1 MSTRLSRTAAIAV
14 PALLIAAAP
23 LSAQTKLDRTA
34 QPPSTAP
41 KTVHVPTWNTTKLAN
56 GAELIVTP
64 KRDLPLVSFS
74 ITFIGGTS
82 QFEPADKTGLAN
94 ITTSM
99 LREGTMTRTG
109 DQLSDALEMLGV
121 GGFGVFI
128 GSESGTVSFESTKSK
143 FAPTLDVLA
152 DVLLHPS
159 FPADAVERL
168 RGQTLVQLTQAKDQP
183 TVIAN
188 NVFLHVLYGDDHPYG
203 HVQTEASVRAITRDD
218 VVAFHRAYFQ
228 PGRAVISV
236 TGDVDPATVKA
247 TIEKAFA
254 AWPSGGSRP
263 AFSYPAVPAPKST
276 TIYLVDKPKAAQS
289 VFAIGLVGPP
299 RNTPD
304 YFALQV
310 MNTILGGIFQSRLQH
325 NIREEK
331 GYSYGVSSRFAYGKG
346 PGAFLGGG
354 SMTTGKTDS
363 ALIEFMKELRG
374 VEGERPFTDD
384 ELAQGKAH
392 LAQGL
397 PSLFQSVGATNNSI
411 ATLSVQDLPKDYY
424 QTYAAKINAITKDD
438 LVRVAKEYIDLSH
451 LNIVIVGD
459 RAVIEEPLRKTG
471 IAPIVQLGIDGKPV
485 VNIVP

>member
-1 MSTRLSRTAAIAV
+1 MSTRLSRMAAIAV

-23 LSAQTKLDRTA
+23 LRAQTKLDRTGA
-34 QPPSTAP
+34 ATADGSE
-41 KTVHVPTWNTTKLAN
+41 NRARSNLDTTKLAN

-94 ITTSM
+94 LTTSM

-109 DQLSDALEMLGV
+109 DQLSDALELLGV

-188 NVFLHVLYGDDHPYG
+188 NVFLHVLYGDGHPYG

-236 TGDVDPATVKA
+236 DGRCRSRDGKDDDRESIRRLALGR
-247 TIEKAFA
+247 E
-254 AWPSGGSRP
+254 PSGVFVSRGCRRR
-263 AFSYPAVPAPKST
+263 SRRRSISST
-276 TIYLVDKPKAAQS
+276 SRRRRSPCSRSASWVHRAIRRTI
-289 VFAIGLVGPP
+289 
-299 RNTPD
+299 
-304 YFALQV
+304 
-310 MNTILGGIFQSRLQH
+310 SRC
-325 NIREEK
+325 R
-331 GYSYGVSSRFAYGKG
+331 
-346 PGAFLGGG
+346 
-354 SMTTGKTDS
+354 
-363 ALIEFMKELRG
+363 
-374 VEGERPFTDD
+374 
-384 ELAQGKAH
+384 
-392 LAQGL
+392 
-397 PSLFQSVGATNNSI
+397 
-411 ATLSVQDLPKDYY
+411 
-424 QTYAAKINAITKDD
+424 
-438 LVRVAKEYIDLSH
+438 
-451 LNIVIVGD
+451 
-459 RAVIEEPLRKTG
+459 
-471 IAPIVQLGIDGKPV
+471 
-485 VNIVP
+485 